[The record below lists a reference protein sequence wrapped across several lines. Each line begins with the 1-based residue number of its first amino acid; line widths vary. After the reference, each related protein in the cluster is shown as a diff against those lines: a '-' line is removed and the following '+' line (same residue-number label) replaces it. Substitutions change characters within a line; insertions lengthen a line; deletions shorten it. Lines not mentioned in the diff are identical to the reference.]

1 MFTPALGRCAVFCN
15 AVLCGTKVTAFNPFT
30 ARVVA
35 RVGTLLWSCEDFLV
49 PEVFGTGVWQ
59 SDSLPV
65 EKEDVD
71 DVNRIVLRVP
81 L

>member
-1 MFTPALGRCAVFCN
+1 M
-15 AVLCGTKVTAFNPFT
+15 
-30 ARVVA
+30 A

-65 EKEDVD
+65 EKEDED
-71 DVNRIVLRVP
+71 DVDRIVLRVP